1 MNINI
6 SFSEIA
12 LNTKIDSN
20 LRIFFIKCTLIQ
32 FHFRMAKMY
41 MCPFSTPMNE
51 GILRKIDSLIKQLLV
66 TRCFN
71 YHAFSLIL
79 VNFKF
84 CTQKINL
91 NSHLIKKKTFKGH
104 NFSQVTQ
111 CRLLHKKY

>member
-12 LNTKIDSN
+12 LNTKIDSS
-20 LRIFFIKCTLIQ
+20 LRIFFITYTLTQ

-41 MCPFSTPMNE
+41 LCPFSTPMNE
-51 GILRKIDSLIKQLLV
+51 GILRKIDSLIKQQLV
-66 TRCFN
+66 TRCLN

-104 NFSQVTQ
+104 NFSQVTTMSSVA
-111 CRLLHKKY
+111 